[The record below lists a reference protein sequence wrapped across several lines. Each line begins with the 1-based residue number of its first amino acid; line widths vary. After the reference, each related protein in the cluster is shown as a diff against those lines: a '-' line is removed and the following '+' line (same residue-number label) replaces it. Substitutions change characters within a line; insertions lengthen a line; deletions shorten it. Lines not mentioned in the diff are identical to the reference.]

1 MQCLDAVLLKGKQ
14 NIGCVDCPCIICVYH
29 MVVGFSRTLQ
39 AFGRLR
45 FFYIHYIQMIVVSR
59 LKSETSKG
67 LLSIWDMFVGYTNV
81 SIHIWMFPK
90 IVVPPNHPF

>member
-1 MQCLDAVLLKGKQ
+1 
-14 NIGCVDCPCIICVYH
+14 

-45 FFYIHYIQMIVVSR
+45 FFYIHYIQMIVVSG

-67 LLSIWDMFVGYTNV
+67 LLSIWDMFVGYTDV
-81 SIHIWMFPK
+81 SKHIWVFPK
-90 IVVPPNHPF
+90 IGVTQNGWFITEHPIRMDDLEVPLF